1 MDKKLLDI
9 LCCPSSKQSLHLL
22 SSKQLERLN
31 KAIYEQTV
39 VQHDGQKLS
48 APLKEALITKD
59 QKIIYRIDDGIPV
72 LLSEEGISTLTVADL
87 LN

>member
-22 SSKQLERLN
+22 SSAQLACLN
-31 KAIYEQTV
+31 TAIATQSV
-39 VQHDGQKLS
+39 MQLDGQKLN

-59 QKIIYRIDDGIPV
+59 QKLIYRIDDGIPV
-72 LLSEEGISTLTVADL
+72 LLSEEAISTLSVSGFTV
-87 LN
+87 

>member
-22 SSKQLERLN
+22 SSNQLENLN
-31 KAIYEQTV
+31 KAISEQS
-39 VQHDGQKLS
+39 VQQLDGQKLT
-48 APLKEALITKD
+48 APLKQALITKD

-72 LLSEEGISTLTVADL
+72 LLSEEGISTSSLTGFII
-87 LN
+87 

>member
-22 SSKQLERLN
+22 SSTQQTCLNNAIATQSVTQL
-31 KAIYEQTV
+31 
-39 VQHDGQKLS
+39 DGQKVS

-59 QKIIYRIDDGIPV
+59 QKLIYRIDDGIPV
-72 LLSEEGISTLTVADL
+72 LLSEEAISTLSVPGFMV
-87 LN
+87 